1 MEKRMC
7 CSKKKTHIVC
17 VVKKKH
23 KKIQLSL
30 NKMKRGVQDGS
41 IHNWGTQKKEKKT
54 LELS

>member
-1 MEKRMC
+1 MC